1 MKKQI
6 FRIFAMIWMIA
17 IFILSA
23 QEATAS
29 SATSSYFLQVF
40 IDYFSLNLNEYDS
53 LWGFLIF
60 LIRKSAHIFEYFVLT
75 LLLYGSMSDK
85 RNRKMKAL
93 LFATLYACSDEI
105 HQLFVV
111 GRSGALIDVFVDMIG
126 MIGAIALI
134 EAYSYLK
141 KERR

>member
-1 MKKQI
+1 
-6 FRIFAMIWMIA
+6 
-17 IFILSA
+17 
-23 QEATAS
+23 
-29 SATSSYFLQVF
+29 
-40 IDYFSLNLNEYDS
+40 
-53 LWGFLIF
+53 
-60 LIRKSAHIFEYFVLT
+60 
-75 LLLYGSMSDK
+75 MSDK

-126 MIGAIALI
+126 MIGAIAVI